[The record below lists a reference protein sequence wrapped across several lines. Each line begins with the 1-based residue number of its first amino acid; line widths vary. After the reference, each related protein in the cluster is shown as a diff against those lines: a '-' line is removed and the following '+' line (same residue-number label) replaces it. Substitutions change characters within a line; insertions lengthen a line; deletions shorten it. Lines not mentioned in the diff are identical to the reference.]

1 MEENRRLSKAARGEK
16 DEDGE
21 EEGSEPDLSWLPDP
35 DVLYGKEGDGE
46 ESEEKEESP
55 VEEEVVVKE
64 GKRKKTIIKK
74 IIPKKPR
81 LEEEE
86 EKESFKLDTGLSLG
100 DDEDLAMQLLR
111 S

>member
-1 MEENRRLSKAARGEK
+1 M
-16 DEDGE
+16 
-21 EEGSEPDLSWLPDP
+21 
-35 DVLYGKEGDGE
+35 
-46 ESEEKEESP
+46 
-55 VEEEVVVKE
+55 VVKE

-86 EKESFKLDTGLSLG
+86 SFKLDTGLSLG

-111 S
+111 R

>member
-1 MEENRRLSKAARGEK
+1 MY
-16 DEDGE
+16 DGE
-21 EEGSEPDLSWLPDP
+21 EEEEDGSEPDLSWLPDP

-46 ESEEKEESP
+46 GSEEKEESP

-86 EKESFKLDTGLSLG
+86 GFKLDTGLSLG

-111 S
+111 R